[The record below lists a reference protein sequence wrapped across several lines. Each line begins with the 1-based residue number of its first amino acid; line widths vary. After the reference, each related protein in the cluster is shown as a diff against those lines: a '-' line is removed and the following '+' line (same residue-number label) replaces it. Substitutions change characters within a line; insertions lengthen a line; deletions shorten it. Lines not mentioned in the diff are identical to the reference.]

1 MRWSSYARAMI
12 ELRAD
17 EELKDTIIVAMPKLV
32 SEGFNMCTIRV
43 EYEWKPPRCSSCKF
57 FEHVLNEC
65 PKKIVSDVVKN
76 LNNPKQATRDV
87 LVGFKSTKKIYRPIP
102 NKNGAS
108 ASGKKKQVEVFR
120 QEVIGWEGVLSVT
133 HGSSSNTP
141 IIEKI
146 YKLERHILDGKLMPV
161 DDDGKPLVPT
171 GNMDSDSE
179 MEVVF
184 DETANLLAS
193 TTFKGGSDRGYG
205 TNNLLEQ

>member
-1 MRWSSYARAMI
+1 MTYLALRCEHILDQQVTFGISESSYARAMI

-17 EELKDTIIVAMPKLV
+17 EELKDTIIVAMPKL
-32 SEGFNMCTIRV
+32 
-43 EYEWKPPRCSSCKF
+43 Y
-57 FEHVLNEC
+57 

-76 LNNPKQATRDV
+76 LNNPKQATRGV
-87 LVGFKSTKKIYRPIP
+87 SVGPKVGFKSTKKIYRHVP

-120 QEVIGWEGVLSVT
+120 QEVSNSNPFDVLNSIDNDDDLERYSRV
-133 HGSSSNTP
+133 HMRS
-141 IIEKI
+141 I

-171 GNMDSDSE
+171 GNVDSDSE
-179 MEVVF
+179 VEVVF
-184 DETANLLAS
+184 DETANLMAS